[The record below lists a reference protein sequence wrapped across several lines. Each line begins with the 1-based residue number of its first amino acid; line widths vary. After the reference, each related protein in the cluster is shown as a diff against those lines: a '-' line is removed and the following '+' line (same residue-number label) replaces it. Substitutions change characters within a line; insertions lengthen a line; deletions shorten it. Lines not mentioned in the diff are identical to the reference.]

1 MATPSAQSDT
11 ALTEA
16 GFVRGVSDAVTT
28 RWLGVPYATA
38 PTGAK
43 RYTSA
48 LPVTTWEGIRNASTF
63 GPSSWQPRTPMIRLP
78 AQQTFS
84 EQCLN
89 LNIWSPADRESS
101 EHLPVMVWIHGGA
114 SVIGSSAQ
122 PVYDGTVLSLEGRA
136 VVVTLNYRLGILGAL
151 DFSHL
156 NTKAHTFES
165 NLGLKDIVI
174 ALRWVQRNIM
184 HFGGDP
190 DRVTLFG
197 ESAGAAAITSLMTA
211 PQARGLFHRAIVQSA
226 PATSVYGQERSAQ
239 IADAYLHLMD
249 VNPVNAAQLLVDS
262 PAEFLAESAMRL
274 IYSIAEAE
282 PGSLAYAPVV
292 DGEFLPDYPVDVFRR
307 GEQMQIPMVIGTN
320 HNEAALFKQF
330 KSPVMPVTADAVN
343 HMLDNISAEGFASA
357 GLISKVRRAYPEFPA
372 QRAAM
377 QISTDAGIRMPA
389 VWLASAHSDLAATYM
404 YRFDHSTPLLK
415 ALGYGAAHATEL
427 PYVFGT
433 IDTVRRLPGA
443 GLMWLGGLSEARDVS
458 GEIRRRWLEFAH
470 GDLKDWPAYDTDKR
484 STQIF
489 GRGVST
495 VSDPGSNTRI
505 AWGDVPISFR

>member
-1 MATPSAQSDT
+1 MATPSAQNVT
-11 ALTEA
+11 VPTEA
-16 GFVRGVSDAVTT
+16 GFVRGVSDGVTT

-38 PTGAK
+38 PTGVK

-48 LPVTTWEGIRNASTF
+48 LPVTHWEGTRNTAMF

-78 AQQTFS
+78 SQHTFS

-89 LNIWSPADRESS
+89 LNIWSPADRESA
-101 EHLPVMVWIHGGA
+101 EQLPVMVWIHGGA

-122 PVYDGTVLSLEGRA
+122 PVYNGTVLSSEGRA
-136 VVVTLNYRLGILGAL
+136 VVVTLNYRLGVLGAL
-151 DFSHL
+151 NFSHL
-156 NTKAHTFES
+156 NTKTQAFES
-165 NLGLKDIVI
+165 NLGLKDIVT
-174 ALRWVQRNIM
+174 ALGWVQRNIM
-184 HFGGDP
+184 HFGGDA

-211 PQARGLFHRAIVQSA
+211 PKARDLFHRAIVQSA
-226 PATSVYGQERSAQ
+226 PATSVYGQERSTQ

-249 VNPVNAAQLLVDS
+249 VNPSDAAQLLLDS
-262 PAEFLAESAMRL
+262 PAESLAESAMRL

-292 DGEFLPDYPVDVFRR
+292 DGDFLPDYPVDVFRR
-307 GEQMQIPMVIGTN
+307 GEQMRIPMIIGTN
-320 HNEAALFKQF
+320 QNEAALFKQL

-343 HMLDNISAEGFASA
+343 HMLENISAEGYASA
-357 GLISKVRRAYPEFPA
+357 NAISRVRAAYPEFPA
-372 QRAAM
+372 ERAAM

-389 VWLASAHSDLAATYM
+389 VWLASAHSAVAATYM
-404 YRFDHSTPLLK
+404 YRFDHSTPVLK

-433 IDTVRRLPGA
+433 IDTVRRFPGA
-443 GLMWLGGLSEARDVS
+443 GLMWLGGLSQARDVS
-458 GEIRRRWLEFAH
+458 REIRRRWLKFAD
-470 GDLKDWPAYDTDKR
+470 GDLKDWPAYDTEKR

-489 GRGVST
+489 DRGVSS
-495 VSDPGSNTRI
+495 VSDPGATTRN
-505 AWGDVPISFR
+505 AWGDAPISFR